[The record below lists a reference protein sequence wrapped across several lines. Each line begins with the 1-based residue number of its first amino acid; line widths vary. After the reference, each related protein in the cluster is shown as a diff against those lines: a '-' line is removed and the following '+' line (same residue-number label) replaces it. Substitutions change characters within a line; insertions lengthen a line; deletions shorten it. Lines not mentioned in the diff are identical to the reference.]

1 MIGRGSD
8 TQTES
13 GEGAWIFPSKVA
25 WLNLIAES
33 FTWPFKG
40 RWWPAW
46 ALGMLAVV
54 LGPIGVVPLLG
65 YAIAATRAAEN
76 DPAKGPP
83 RWEHFG
89 RLMSD
94 GFWTA
99 LVILLLGLPFAW
111 VLRGPLGEF
120 LFNAHVLR
128 STDTALAQFYA
139 LVLAFFIVALPWGLV
154 MLLFMPHATAAFAAS
169 RRPADLF
176 KFSASIRGVRREF
189 ATWNVAAA
197 AMVTAWIIGLAC
209 IGLLCIG
216 LVPGIFYAIL
226 VSAHASAALHHKG
239 PNPPTR

>member
-99 LVILLLGLPFAW
+99 LVILLIGLPFAW
-111 VLRGPLGEF
+111 VLRVYLTAGDLAVAPLQEHHFTWIQSGT
-120 LFNAHVLR
+120 FNVGWDYMADKL
-128 STDTALAQFYA
+128 TM
-139 LVLAFFIVALPWGLV
+139 I
-154 MLLFMPHATAAFAAS
+154 MLLVVTGIGSLIHIYAT
-169 RRPADLF
+169 
-176 KFSASIRGVRREF
+176 GY
-189 ATWNVAAA
+189 
-197 AMVTAWIIGLAC
+197 M
-209 IGLLCIG
+209 
-216 LVPGIFYAIL
+216 
-226 VSAHASAALHHKG
+226 AHE
-239 PNPPTR
+239 